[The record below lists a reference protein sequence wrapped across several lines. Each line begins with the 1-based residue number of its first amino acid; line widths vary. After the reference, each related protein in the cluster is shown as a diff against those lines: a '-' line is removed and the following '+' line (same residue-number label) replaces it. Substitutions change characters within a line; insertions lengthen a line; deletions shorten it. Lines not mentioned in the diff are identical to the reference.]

1 MHQYKKQAYFQLNHF
16 CLYIPKLIN
25 SYNFLIDQLD
35 LMKSI
40 ISCVLKTINKIK
52 YYSISN
58 SSKSFQDSYD
68 QHINEDQ
75 QHNQSVKPYHLI
87 PGVTSLPI
95 IGTSW
100 SYMPYFGEQ
109 KVKSSQK

>member
-1 MHQYKKQAYFQLNHF
+1 
-16 CLYIPKLIN
+16 
-25 SYNFLIDQLD
+25 
-35 LMKSI
+35 MKSI

-58 SSKSFQDSYD
+58 SKSFQDNYD
-68 QHINEDQ
+68 EHVDEDQ
-75 QHNQSVKPYHLI
+75 QHDQSVKPYHSI

-100 SYMPYFGEQ
+100 SYMPFFGEQ